1 MKATVALFVALAVV
15 VVQVCCQ
22 RYRPQQQFNNYQPQ
36 QKFNNY
42 QPDYHTNLVRDIPQ
56 VPYSGVSCP
65 ERDGRFPTRTCD
77 GYIECKD
84 GVGEEKTC
92 PDGLLFN
99 PATGKNA
106 YPCQYPLDVD
116 CTGREQTQPAQ
127 STPECPHQFGYYRLG
142 GPQECGQFKNCVD
155 GKAFIFDCP
164 EGLAFNEETLRC
176 DWPDQVASCD
186 SEAYLGFTCPQD
198 AKDYGLGQEE
208 YRYFRSPSDCQH
220 YYICINSRPRLY
232 GCGEGKAFNELINAC
247 DGAENVTGCAL
258 PYRAE
263 SYQGQPN
270 RAESYKARPYR
281 AETYKAQPYKAE
293 PQYEQDQGITAP
305 FQGIKAQ
312 RQYNQGSRA
321 QEDYD
326 QGFRG
331 FSKYSGF
338 SG

>member
-1 MKATVALFVALAVV
+1 MDSIPPNSIQASFTASRAVMKATIALFVALAVV
-15 VVQVCCQ
+15 VIQVCCQ
-22 RYRPQQQFNNYQPQ
+22 RYRPQ

-42 QPDYHTNLVRDIPQ
+42 QPDYHTNYVRDIPQ
-56 VPYSGVSCP
+56 VPYSSVSCP

-99 PATGKNA
+99 PASGIHA

-127 STPECPHQFGYYRLG
+127 STPDCPHQFGYYRLG

-186 SEAYLGFTCPQD
+186 AEAYLGFTCPPD
-198 AKDYGLGQEE
+198 ARSFGLGQEE
-208 YRYFRSPSDCQH
+208 YRYFRSSTDCQH
-220 YYICINSRPRLY
+220 YYICINSKPRLY
-232 GCGEGKAFNELINAC
+232 NCGEGKAFNELINAC
-247 DGAENVTGCAL
+247 DGAENVTGCAQ
-258 PYRAE
+258 PYV
-263 SYQGQPN
+263 
-270 RAESYKARPYR
+270 
-281 AETYKAQPYKAE
+281 AQP
-293 PQYEQDQGITAP
+293 QYDQGFRTP
-305 FQGIKAQ
+305 FQETKV
-312 RQYNQGSRA
+312 RPQYNQE
-321 QEDYD
+321 QYD

-331 FSKYSGF
+331 VSKYSGF
-338 SG
+338 RG